1 MYQSQIC
8 RLAANTECFAKM
20 NAVAMFCL
28 YFRQKGKKMVISRV
42 GEYKYRRGCEF
53 KLIPYGCFFIFSQK
67 KECGIK
73 YLYNIIQQIL
83 TFHTWDDPTTSS
95 SGNAVEERDTFISSF
110 FFGYFCFFTL
120 QKNSISC
127 GSLVLYTK
135 YFTLFLLFFKKV
147 AIIKSN
153 QGGGEKKF

>member
-1 MYQSQIC
+1 
-8 RLAANTECFAKM
+8 M

-42 GEYKYRRGCEF
+42 GQYKYRRGCEF
-53 KLIPYGCFFIFSQK
+53 FFFYLPLNSFHMVVLSFFSQK

-83 TFHTWDDPTTSS
+83 TFYTWDDPAKSS

-110 FFGYFCFFTL
+110 FFGYFCFFTF

-127 GSLVLYTK
+127 GSLVLYK
-135 YFTLFLLFFKKV
+135 YFTLFLLFFKKKI

>member
-1 MYQSQIC
+1 
-8 RLAANTECFAKM
+8 M

-53 KLIPYGCFFIFSQK
+53 FFTYPQTHSIWFYIYIFFLYK
-67 KECGIK
+67 KRKECGIK

-110 FFGYFCFFTL
+110 FFGYFCFFTF

-135 YFTLFLLFFKKV
+135 YFTLFLLLFFKKV

-153 QGGGEKKF
+153 QGGGEKQL

>member
-1 MYQSQIC
+1 
-8 RLAANTECFAKM
+8 M

-53 KLIPYGCFFIFSQK
+53 FL
-67 KECGIK
+67 
-73 YLYNIIQQIL
+73 YLPLNS
-83 TFHTWDDPTTSS
+83 FHM
-95 SGNAVEERDTFISSF
+95 VLYFHF
-110 FFGYFCFFTL
+110 FFHKKKRMWYKIFIQHYTANSNLSHLRWSSHVVVRKCRGRKGYIYFKLFLWVFL
-120 QKNSISC
+120 FLYISKEQYKLRR
-127 GSLVLYTK
+127 SLVLYINILL
-135 YFTLFLLFFKKV
+135 YFFFFKKV